1 MNSSTSSQ
9 RRLCTVA
16 FTFSLVFGASAS
28 AQPLTLDQA
37 IDGAL
42 QKNPDIASARLE
54 VEAAEASRAA
64 ALSSFGP
71 RIRTEGNLLRWN
83 DAVRLEIPLPAG
95 IPTEPEPIV
104 VREQTTA
111 SLSITAAQPIT
122 PLWSLFES
130 YKLRDL
136 GLDIARVRAEVGR
149 RDLAF
154 QVTEAFFRVLQA
166 EKLAEIQTTSV
177 AQVEAQVKKATA
189 FAEQGVLGRND
200 VLRAELAGAATRQR
214 AIAARGNAALARARL
229 AMLIGLDLTAPI
241 VPVAEGVDEPP
252 AVPPIDEVEQAA
264 LRQRG
269 ELRELD
275 HRIGQAQ
282 AGSRA
287 AWSRLLPQISATA
300 SYQLNRGQGF
310 VQEQAYFVGGAL
322 QWDVWDWG
330 ATYFGAREAEA
341 RARQA
346 SSAVNKV
353 RDGIRLDVKASHV
366 ALETSVEALAV
377 ARRSVEQAEENF
389 RLETRRYEANANTTF
404 DVLDAEALLTQ
415 ARGQYQTAL
424 FDAFIAAAGL
434 RRAAGVIGT
443 GRTEVSQ
450 GVTP

>member
-1 MNSSTSSQ
+1 MSSPTSS
-9 RRLCTVA
+9 RVRPCALA
-16 FTFSLVFGASAS
+16 FALVFGAVAA
-28 AQPLTLDQA
+28 AQPLTLEQA
-37 IDGAL
+37 IDAAL

-54 VEAAEASRAA
+54 IEAAEASRAS
-64 ALSSFGP
+64 ALASFGP
-71 RIRTEGNLLRWN
+71 RVRAEGNLLRWN

-122 PLWSLFES
+122 PLWALFES

-136 GLDIARVRAEVGR
+136 GVDIARVKAEATR

-166 EKLAEIQTTSV
+166 EKLAEIQATSQT
-177 AQVEAQVKKATA
+177 QVEAQVKKATA
-189 FAEQGVLGRND
+189 FAQQGVLGRND

-214 AIAARGNAALARARL
+214 AIAARGNAALAKARL
-229 AMLIGLDLTAPI
+229 AMLVGLDLAAPI
-241 VPVAEGVDEPP
+241 TPVAQRLEEVP
-252 AVPPIDEVEQAA
+252 AVPPFEETEQSA
-264 LRQRG
+264 LSQRA
-269 ELRELD
+269 ELRELEY
-275 HRIGQAQ
+275 RIGQAQ
-282 AGSRA
+282 AGARA
-287 AWSRLLPQISATA
+287 AWSRLLPQVSATA

-310 VQEQAYFVGGAL
+310 SQDQAYFVGGAL

-330 ATYFGAREAEA
+330 ATYFGAREADA

-346 SSAVNKV
+346 ASAVGKV

-366 ALETSVEALAV
+366 ALESSVEALAV
-377 ARRSVEQAEENF
+377 AGRSVEQAEENF

-434 RRAAGVIGT
+434 RRATGVVGT
-443 GRTEVSQ
+443 GRAAISQ
-450 GVTP
+450 GATP